1 MEPSFW
7 HSKWDAKQIGFHQ
20 HEVNPLLIKHW
31 SSLNLSADCEVFVPL
46 CGKTLDICYL
56 AELGHKVLG
65 CELSQ
70 AAVEQFFT
78 ENSLSYSVSPVAL
91 SKGDLNQFD
100 AEQVTLYQG
109 DIFALT
115 ADELPALNGF
125 YDRAALI
132 AWPESMRKVYV
143 EQLALLLAPM
153 SLGLLI
159 TLDYPQE
166 ALKGPPF
173 AVSNDWVMANMSDY
187 FDVELLSCEDAL
199 SDNPRFVNKEV
210 PWLTESVYR
219 LKRKS

>member
-20 HEVNPLLIKHW
+20 NEVNPLLIQHW
-31 SSLNLSADCEVFVPL
+31 SSLNLSSDCEVFVPL

-56 AELGHKVLG
+56 AELGHTVLG

-70 AAVEQFFT
+70 TAVKQFFA
-78 ENSLSYSVSPVAL
+78 ENELTYSVKPVIT
-91 SKGDLNQFD
+91 SNGQLNMFS
-100 AEQVTLYQG
+100 AEQVTFYQG

-115 ADELPALNGF
+115 ADELPPLNSF

-132 AWPESMRKVYV
+132 AWPESMRQAYV
-143 EQLALLLAPM
+143 EKLAVLLPPQ

-173 AVSNDWVMANMSDY
+173 AVSNDWVMENMADY
-187 FDVELLSCEDAL
+187 FDVELLSYEDVL
-199 SDNPRFVNKEV
+199 SDNSRFVNKQV
-210 PWLTESVYR
+210 PWLTESVYKLR
-219 LKRKS
+219 RKG

>member
-20 HEVNPLLIKHW
+20 HEANPLLLQYW
-31 SSLNLSADCEVFVPL
+31 SSLNLPPHCEVFVPL
-46 CGKTLDICYL
+46 CGKSLDICYL
-56 AELGHKVLG
+56 AELGHKVIG

-70 AAVEQFFT
+70 AAVEQFFS
-78 ENSLSYSVSPVAL
+78 ENDLAYSMSPVTTSAG
-91 SKGDLNQFD
+91 KLNQFD
-100 AEQVTLYQG
+100 AEQVSLFQG

-115 ADELPALNGF
+115 ADEMPQLNSF

-132 AWPESMRKVYV
+132 AWPESMRQAYV
-143 EQLALLLAPM
+143 EKLATLLPPK

-173 AVSNDWVMANMSDY
+173 AVSNDWVMANMSEY
-187 FDVELLSCEDAL
+187 FDVELLSCEDVL

-210 PWLTESVYR
+210 SWLTESVYKLTR
-219 LKRKS
+219 R